1 MEAMPQRASLFRYL
15 RKVGTKI
22 RAYKIPHSSDNT
34 YFKTW
39 QVAPSHA
46 FCLKFCLPVVLGRV
60 TKARL
65 SSIEGEK
72 LLFAASLAGLR
83 CGPDTSFAQ
92 DAA

>member
-1 MEAMPQRASLFRYL
+1 MEAMRQRASLFRYL
-15 RKVGTKI
+15 RKVGAKI

-46 FCLKFCLPVVLGRV
+46 LCLKFCLTVVLGRV

-83 CGPDTSFAQ
+83 CGPDTSFA
-92 DAA
+92 

>member
-1 MEAMPQRASLFRYL
+1 MEAMRQRASLFRYL
-15 RKVGTKI
+15 RKVGAKI
-22 RAYKIPHSSDNT
+22 GAYKIPHSSDNT

-65 SSIEGEK
+65 SSIEGDGC
-72 LLFAASLAGLR
+72 FFCSLPCRPALR
-83 CGPDTSFAQ
+83 P
-92 DAA
+92 